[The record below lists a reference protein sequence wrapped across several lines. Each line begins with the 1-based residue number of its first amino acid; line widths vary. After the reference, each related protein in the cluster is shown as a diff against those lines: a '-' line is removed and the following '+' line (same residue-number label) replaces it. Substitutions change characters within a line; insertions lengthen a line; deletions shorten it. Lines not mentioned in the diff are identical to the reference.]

1 MMVARER
8 FPLLL
13 AITAAASPVFATKI
27 VNLP

>member
-13 AITAAASPVFATKI
+13 AIPSAASRVFATKF
-27 VNLP
+27 VSLP